1 MFMFFDFCHLVCP
14 TPWSVLVNY
23 GRPFFIL
30 KPRGLFLLGT
40 LIYPRWDL
48 LGMESTPG
56 TSAMQQM
63 LENFDILFR
72 KKLFEASVIFSCWNH
87 STQIQKGSTT
97 TRFQVS
103 GGATSL
109 DRLALIQA
117 TMMDHW
123 ITVLLITAALWW
135 AQRDNSAGSD
145 SSEEVSGI

>member
-1 MFMFFDFCHLVCP
+1 M
-14 TPWSVLVNY
+14 
-23 GRPFFIL
+23 
-30 KPRGLFLLGT
+30 GT

-109 DRLALIQA
+109 DRLPLIQA
-117 TMMDHW
+117 TMMDQFY
-123 ITVLLITAALWW
+123 LLRLLFDERKGTTLQEAI
-135 AQRDNSAGSD
+135 
-145 SSEEVSGI
+145 SSSSSSSIN